1 MLMDLTDDKS
11 TFVLIMAWC
20 HQATNHYMSQCW
32 PRLIAPYG
40 VNGPQRV
47 KNIFYTPINH
57 GLAFS
62 HNGLKSIMITVIYWY
77 WFTHFIHRLH
87 HFANRLRRKQ
97 QRFTCLTTSAT
108 LLLKQLC
115 CLIRRHFG
123 FFLSTIWNRIF
134 SCIHW
139 WILTPL
145 EQRLG
150 FPESCCRPIY
160 AITLPIRRMEVW
172 YYLLAMGNDR
182 PIPFFFFE
190 SGT

>member
-1 MLMDLTDDKS
+1 MLTK
-11 TFVLIMAWC
+11 TYITIWC
-20 HQATNHYMSQCW
+20 QSVTASKKK
-32 PRLIAPYG
+32 I
-40 VNGPQRV
+40 
-47 KNIFYTPINH
+47 YTPINH

-77 WFTHFIHRLH
+77 WFTHFIHLLH
-87 HFANRLRRKQ
+87 HFANQLRRKQ

-123 FFLSTIWNRIF
+123 FFINNIWNRIF

-139 WILTPL
+139 WILTPP

-150 FPESCCRPIY
+150 FPRAVVGLY

-172 YYLLAMGNDR
+172 YYLLAMGSDR
-182 PIPFFFFE
+182 PILFFFE